1 MRASRAAGLGRW
13 LGFRPRDPQGLDG
26 RTPSPHGTSGPG
38 GAELVSAI
46 ALGLLLGVGGGA
58 LYPSSA
64 QAQGRAGNETE
75 EESVLKKAE
84 EQFNQGNYDAAADL
98 YDQAIKLNPSRV
110 EAFVKRATLFFR
122 EHKYDRAI
130 ELLTRAEKLS
140 TSDLSI
146 KTVLGLCLYE
156 SGQKARGLSYLEDVT
171 RVRPET
177 YDAQFQ
183 IGKHYARLD
192 PVRASTA
199 LEQYFKY
206 RPEEQKVI
214 DPSAQLFLGTAYF
227 LRNKLKEAQKLLEL
241 AQEARPRDNQVRQML
256 GTVYIG
262 EGEWAKGAAQYE
274 PLRSDISRR
283 PAVAFNLATCYLH
296 QGNLT
301 EARTL
306 AKQYESLRPDDPRV
320 LSLLAA
326 IDQASEKEADLREAL
341 KKYQAAQEALKAKP
355 DYQTHVNLPAAI
367 SRTYMQL
374 REPKKAAEVAES
386 GLTDIESKS
395 GTNHDLLAAHE
406 VELAAVLLEA
416 RLQQMNQGRIA
427 PGSPA
432 APQGLLTM
440 ADRLAQ
446 LAPGDADVLALAGSG
461 AYGSGNYDRARELYT
476 QSRLLDAK
484 QPRARIGLSRA
495 LEQKAISGLLA
506 AFEERDSGKER
517 DRERREAERATERST
532 ALVNANN
539 LLREAR
545 QVDENPGLLRN
556 QAAIMLLQNNPAEA
570 ERALQPALSGA
581 GKNDPTLWLLQSRTQ
596 QLLGRPQQAVEAA
609 ERAVTEAKKLADAV
623 PATDSARKL
632 ALSNRLAQARIELGA
647 RYLTA
652 DSKEDKAKEDKS
664 KERERL
670 DRAVELL
677 EQAVRDLGTGSESK
691 ELLRA
696 GQRNLALSHLRRG
709 RLRLVESEAQVARS
723 GGSAAAVKQAED
735 ALADIQRAIELG
747 TLDSKGSEQGN
758 AECLGALAATHA
770 GQYKLAKDLVGRAK
784 EDNCEMAGPYNRL
797 GPELVSVFVQ
807 YKGATASTQREQVL
821 KTLPKLQS
829 RAGSSPDS
837 QTLLRVLRAL
847 LYSTN
852 VTLAYDYH
860 QQGRPKLVGPALRA
874 AQKVGARTSDD
885 DDAILQHNLAIA
897 DLADGKAGSEK
908 VLERLGSRP
917 PEALVN
923 LGILSDRRGEARKA
937 LDLYRRALERGARTP
952 KLREWIDTKDRLLGP
967 GTGQAQ

>member
-46 ALGLLLGVGGGA
+46 ALGLLLGVGGGP

-140 TSDLSI
+140 TSDLSV

-374 REPKKAAEVAES
+374 REPKKA
-386 GLTDIESKS
+386 
-395 GTNHDLLAAHE
+395 
-406 VELAAVLLEA
+406 
-416 RLQQMNQGRIA
+416 LQ
-427 PGSPA
+427 
-432 APQGLLTM
+432 
-440 ADRLAQ
+440 
-446 LAPGDADVLALAGSG
+446 
-461 AYGSGNYDRARELYT
+461 
-476 QSRLLDAK
+476 
-484 QPRARIGLSRA
+484 
-495 LEQKAISGLLA
+495 
-506 AFEERDSGKER
+506 
-517 DRERREAERATERST
+517 
-532 ALVNANN
+532 
-539 LLREAR
+539 
-545 QVDENPGLLRN
+545 
-556 QAAIMLLQNNPAEA
+556 
-570 ERALQPALSGA
+570 
-581 GKNDPTLWLLQSRTQ
+581 KN
-596 QLLGRPQQAVEAA
+596 
-609 ERAVTEAKKLADAV
+609 
-623 PATDSARKL
+623 
-632 ALSNRLAQARIELGA
+632 I
-647 RYLTA
+647 
-652 DSKEDKAKEDKS
+652 
-664 KERERL
+664 
-670 DRAVELL
+670 
-677 EQAVRDLGTGSESK
+677 
-691 ELLRA
+691 
-696 GQRNLALSHLRRG
+696 
-709 RLRLVESEAQVARS
+709 
-723 GGSAAAVKQAED
+723 
-735 ALADIQRAIELG
+735 
-747 TLDSKGSEQGN
+747 
-758 AECLGALAATHA
+758 
-770 GQYKLAKDLVGRAK
+770 
-784 EDNCEMAGPYNRL
+784 
-797 GPELVSVFVQ
+797 
-807 YKGATASTQREQVL
+807 
-821 KTLPKLQS
+821 
-829 RAGSSPDS
+829 
-837 QTLLRVLRAL
+837 
-847 LYSTN
+847 
-852 VTLAYDYH
+852 
-860 QQGRPKLVGPALRA
+860 
-874 AQKVGARTSDD
+874 
-885 DDAILQHNLAIA
+885 
-897 DLADGKAGSEK
+897 
-908 VLERLGSRP
+908 
-917 PEALVN
+917 
-923 LGILSDRRGEARKA
+923 
-937 LDLYRRALERGARTP
+937 
-952 KLREWIDTKDRLLGP
+952 
-967 GTGQAQ
+967 